1 VLEHSEKAWF
11 RNQDVLASRM
21 VLLGPLRIIETKTI
35 ANRELT
41 WSYQTVACC
50 YHISSSPS
58 EAALCIKPIG
68 KVASCTLTQQEYN
81 FFLFLMDS
89 SRFKRTRL
97 LPKKRLKQPLLELL
111 AKNKIYHLLARGT
124 Q

>member
-21 VLLGPLRIIETKTI
+21 VLLGRLRIIETTTI

-68 KVASCTLTQQEYN
+68 KLASCTLTQQEYN
-81 FFLFLMDS
+81 FFSFFNGFFQIQKD
-89 SRFKRTRL
+89 KIA
-97 LPKKRLKQPLLELL
+97 PKETP
-111 AKNKIYHLLARGT
+111 
-124 Q
+124 